1 MTRYPLPL
9 QAGSCGAIFAVA
21 GLAQQF
27 PEPATI
33 PQDSIRVFVSD
44 ESVAVCDGDIP
55 RIFSF
60 TGPSPE
66 DCAHGLTE
74 YLGHISRSPCYATE
88 LQIDAPLPEGRVLLG
103 IKDLYGRIPDAD
115 LAIASFAVR
124 MIRFA
129 RTHRF
134 CGRCGHETVPVLLER
149 AKKCPA
155 CGQVFYPRISPAILV
170 LISRG
175 DEVLLARSPRFPAGM
190 YSIIAGFVESGETVE
205 QAVRREVLE
214 EVGITIKNIRY
225 VASEPWPFPDSLM
238 LGFVAD
244 YDDGEITIDG
254 TEIVAAGWFGRDSL
268 PELPKRMSLSR
279 ALIDRWAEGTDITG
293 SK

>member
-1 MTRYPLPL
+1 VDT
-9 QAGSCGAIFAVA
+9 
-21 GLAQQF
+21 
-27 PEPATI
+27 
-33 PQDSIRVFVSD
+33 
-44 ESVAVCDGDIP
+44 
-55 RIFSF
+55 
-60 TGPSPE
+60 
-66 DCAHGLTE
+66 
-74 YLGHISRSPCYATE
+74 
-88 LQIDAPLPEGRVLLG
+88 PLPEGRVLFC

-115 LAIASFAVR
+115 LAVASLAGR

-134 CGRCGHETVPVLLER
+134 CGRCGHETEPALLER

-170 LISRG
+170 LIARG
-175 DEVLLARSPRFPAGM
+175 KEILLARSPRFPAGM
-190 YSIIAGFVESGETVE
+190 YSIIAGFVEPGETVE
-205 QAVRREVLE
+205 QAVRREVQE

-244 YDDGEITIDG
+244 YGDGEITIDG
-254 TEIVAAGWFGRDSL
+254 TEIVAAGWFCRDCL

-279 ALIDRWAEGTDITG
+279 ALIDRWAEGKEFAG